1 MTTNAQKTNS
11 IWIGVALSIVL
22 LLLLAAPQRAVAQWT
37 TTGNNISN
45 SNTGNVGVG
54 TGTTSPGKLLTV
66 NGDAGITTLYGNST
80 SQNANDSLKLGPG
93 SNGNFFIDNIGAGGL
108 AQTII
113 GFNTTKTAGTNGVF
127 SIFNNSTDR
136 NLLFFAQSAGTG
148 SGSNQISFPTGNVGL
163 GTTSPTDPLHVSSA
177 SGVNIRLTDSTNSV
191 SSYLNQV
198 SNWSVW
204 QSNRNPITGAKPD
217 SGRTVAG
224 IYFQALS
231 GDSSI
236 HFQTSTTNGAD
247 PTERMVI
254 DKSGNVGIGT
264 ATPTMGKLQVSGM
277 VGNTSAVFGSDGT
290 GVGLIQNWGQIGFNT
305 YYNVGFKSI
314 NTGFGGTVGV
324 DQSTGGI
331 FFRTA
336 DTVSGAGTAQT
347 QSERM
352 RIDNTGNV
360 GIGTTTPGSGYKLD
374 VAGTIN
380 ATGLN
385 INGSPVTG
393 SVFGRTGAV
402 VSATND
408 YTWAQIDKTTSSL
421 ANLTTRSAGDLSS
434 GTLPDARFPAT
445 LPAASGTNLTS
456 LNANSLASGTVGAA
470 RLGSGT
476 ADATTFLRG
485 DNTWAVPS
493 GATQW
498 TTSGS
503 NINYATS
510 GNVGIGTSTPTYK
523 LHVTGD
529 GRFTGNLT
537 VDGNLAAKYQDV
549 AEWVPSSEQMPTGT
563 VVVLD
568 STKSNQVISSVQ
580 AYDTRVAGVV
590 SEQPGIALGECG
602 TNKVLVATTG

>member
-1 MTTNAQKTNS
+1 MKSKQQMPNRS
-11 IWIGVALSIVL
+11 FLGLVLVAVFAIVL
-22 LLLLAAPQRAVAQWT
+22 SGHFQSAVAQSNT
-37 TTGNNISN
+37 FPTTGNA
-45 SNTGNVGVG
+45 GV
-54 TGTTSPGKLLTV
+54 GTTSPGKLLTV

-93 SNGNFFIDNIGAGGL
+93 SNGNFFIDNIGAGGF

-113 GFNTTKTAGTNGVF
+113 GYNTTKTAGGNGVF
-127 SIFNNSTDR
+127 SVFNNSTDR

-148 SGSNQISFPTGNVGL
+148 SGSNQISFPTGNVGI

-204 QSNRNPITGAKPD
+204 QSNRNPITGTKPD

-305 YYNVGFKSI
+305 YYNGGFKSI

-324 DQSTGGI
+324 DQNTGGI

-393 SVFGRTGAV
+393 SVF
-402 VSATND
+402 
-408 YTWAQIDKTTSSL
+408 
-421 ANLTTRSAGDLSS
+421 
-434 GTLPDARFPAT
+434 
-445 LPAASGTNLTS
+445 
-456 LNANSLASGTVGAA
+456 
-470 RLGSGT
+470 
-476 ADATTFLRG
+476 
-485 DNTWAVPS
+485 
-493 GATQW
+493 
-498 TTSGS
+498 
-503 NINYATS
+503 
-510 GNVGIGTSTPTYK
+510 
-523 LHVTGD
+523 
-529 GRFTGNLT
+529 
-537 VDGNLAAKYQDV
+537 
-549 AEWVPSSEQMPTGT
+549 
-563 VVVLD
+563 
-568 STKSNQVISSVQ
+568 
-580 AYDTRVAGVV
+580 
-590 SEQPGIALGECG
+590 
-602 TNKVLVATTG
+602 

>member
-1 MTTNAQKTNS
+1 MKTNS
-11 IWIGVALSIVL
+11 HKTNKIWMGAAIGFAL
-22 LLLLAAPQRAVAQWT
+22 LLLFAAPQRAVAQWT
-37 TTGNNISN
+37 ASGNNISN
-45 SNTGNVGVG
+45 TNTGNVGVG
-54 TGTTSPGKLLTV
+54 TASPGRLLTV

-93 SNGNFFIDNIGAGGL
+93 SNGNFFIDNIGAGGF

-113 GFNTTKTAGTNGVF
+113 GYNTTKTAGGNGVF
-127 SIFNNSTDR
+127 SVFNNSTDR

-148 SGSNQISFPTGNVGL
+148 SGSNQISFPTGNVGI

-177 SGVNIRLTDSTNSV
+177 SGVNIRMTDATNSV
-191 SSYLNQV
+191 SSYLTQLAQ
-198 SNWSVW
+198 WSVW

-264 ATPTMGKLQVSGM
+264 
-277 VGNTSAVFGSDGT
+277 TS
-290 GVGLIQNWGQIGFNT
+290 
-305 YYNVGFKSI
+305 
-314 NTGFGGTVGV
+314 
-324 DQSTGGI
+324 
-331 FFRTA
+331 
-336 DTVSGAGTAQT
+336 
-347 QSERM
+347 
-352 RIDNTGNV
+352 
-360 GIGTTTPGSGYKLD
+360 PGYKLD
-374 VAGTIN
+374 VNGTIN
-380 ATGLN
+380 AAGLN
-385 INGSPVTG
+385 ISGSPIAG

-402 VSATND
+402 VAATND

-434 GTLPDARFPAT
+434 GTLADSRFPAT
-445 LPAASGTNLTS
+445 LPALSGTNLTS
-456 LNANSLASGTVGAA
+456 LNGSSLASGTVAAA

-510 GNVGIGTSTPTYK
+510 GGNVGVGQSNPTYK
-523 LHVTGD
+523 LDVNGTAHVS
-529 GRFTGNLT
+529 GNLT

-549 AEWVPSSEQMPTGT
+549 AEWVPSSEQLPTGT

-568 STKSNQVISSVQ
+568 STKSNQVIASSVS
-580 AYDTRVAGVV
+580 YDT
-590 SEQPGIALGECG
+590 
-602 TNKVLVATTG
+602 